1 MKKKELDEENP
12 LLKLGKI
19 IVFSPLLVFGTIGQI
34 IDKNN
39 NKIFEEFIKTCNEV
53 IDEEKNNI

>member
-1 MKKKELDEENP
+1 MAFRFHPESLYK
-12 LLKLGKI
+12 
-19 IVFSPLLVFGTIGQI
+19 